1 MMCVGVG
8 TINVADFIYINWCR
22 TLLNLPTPSS
32 CIVSDCTV
40 KELVFLIVQSSRLPL
55 VLDETAD
62 EGEATKDSGDKE
74 NIVNVDPGE
83 GMSDFIFRLLLDFER
98 FET

>member
-55 VLDETAD
+55 VFDETAD
-62 EGEATKDSGDKE
+62 EGEATKDSGDEETVVK
-74 NIVNVDPGE
+74 VDPGE
-83 GMSDFIFRLLLDFER
+83 VIPDFVFWLLLDFKC